1 MLRLLS
7 LLLAH
12 SACAIVVVT
21 HASGRMGVSVVGQ
34 LREQLLLNPERERP
48 PWCEASEDSL
58 QIRAVVR
65 SEQEAARLQLDLCG
79 SVLRGGVL
87 TPLLDMEKDL
97 GIQICVCADDADEVA
112 SLERCRNEAYRW
124 ELKLASEVL
133 ASTLGSW
140 MAKPRI
146 NRRLLHK

>member
-1 MLRLLS
+1 MDPTKEETYTFLTGLL
-7 LLLAH
+7 
-12 SACAIVVVT
+12 
-21 HASGRMGVSVVGQ
+21 GEM
-34 LREQLLLNPERERP
+34 
-48 PWCEASEDSL
+48 SELFQD
-58 QIRAVVR
+58 
-65 SEQEAARLQLDLCG
+65 DLFHI
-79 SVLRGGVL
+79 GG
-87 TPLLDMEKDL
+87 
-97 GIQICVCADDADEVA
+97 DEVQ

>member
-1 MLRLLS
+1 MKGGVARCPNNRADDRPHPCPRYAEITQMLRLLS

-79 SVLRGGVL
+79 SC
-87 TPLLDMEKDL
+87 LLYT
-97 GIQICVCADDADEVA
+97 
-112 SLERCRNEAYRW
+112 SP
-124 ELKLASEVL
+124 S
-133 ASTLGSW
+133 
-140 MAKPRI
+140 PRDK
-146 NRRLLHK
+146 RQSRMPSSA

>member
-7 LLLAH
+7 LLLVH

-65 SEQEAARLQLDLCG
+65 SEQEAARVHDAYVREHGLTRPLHFPEEGEGASSAMFLDAA
-79 SVLRGGVL
+79 
-87 TPLLDMEKDL
+87 E
-97 GIQICVCADDADEVA
+97 
-112 SLERCRNEAYRW
+112 ERAK
-124 ELKLASEVL
+124 KL
-133 ASTLGSW
+133 
-140 MAKPRI
+140 
-146 NRRLLHK
+146 